1 MEELHGRAEMGRIG
15 RTGHLGVECT
25 ETEAQRTLDVE
36 MILGSRWKHKTML
49 IDCELFSETESMKTG
64 DLNNDTTD

>member
-36 MILGSRWKHKTML
+36 MIGKQMEAQNHADRL
-49 IDCELFSETESMKTG
+49 
-64 DLNNDTTD
+64 